1 MRAPRTLAVVSAATH
16 HEWEG
21 RLWSHAPYVRE
32 INLWAELFPRVVIV
46 GPVVTT
52 RPPGDGVPFAGD
64 NVAVVGV
71 PPTGGDRFSAKL
83 RQLLLLPLLV
93 GRICRALWRADA
105 VHVRCPGNMGLLG
118 VLVAPVFSRRLV
130 AKYAGQWNGFP
141 GEKWT
146 VRLQRGV
153 LRSRWWR
160 GPVTVYGDWPD
171 QPPNVVPFFT
181 SVLTED
187 QIASAGLGT
196 DRRRRENAL
205 RVLFVGRL
213 TGPKNVATVLL
224 ALARVQ
230 AAGVEVRATI
240 VGGGGEREN
249 LEHLARQQGIADVVK
264 FTGAVDVDDVLA
276 HYREADTLVLVS
288 ESEGWPKA
296 IAEAMTFG
304 LVCIG
309 SDRGMVPQMLGD
321 GRGIVVPP
329 GDAEAL
335 TTALHEVARRPDEA
349 DEMGRR
355 AAAWGR
361 RHSLEG
367 LQAAIAELL
376 SQRWGTPIGTGRAP
390 VPVLHVTDTLAAGG
404 AERMAVNL
412 VNHLSRDRYSPH
424 LCTTRTEGVLAAEV
438 FPDVGRLALHRT
450 IRLRDP
456 AALVRL
462 VRYLRDESIE
472 IVHAHGT
479 SLFLAAAATPFARE
493 ARLVWHDHLG
503 ASMSSRQRQRRLY
516 RWAARRADHV
526 ITVSHLLADWAGTEL
541 RFPAAR
547 VTTIAN
553 FVLPEDDPTV
563 TEAPL
568 ELPGARGQRV
578 VCVANLRHQKD
589 HLMLLRAMA
598 RVVEVAPGAHA
609 LFLGA
614 PVDPGVERSIR
625 DGIAALGLEG
635 DVSLLGARPD
645 VARVLAQCD
654 LGVLSSRSEGFP
666 LALLEYGMAALP
678 VVATDVG
685 ECDEILDHGAAGR
698 VVAAGDDDAMAGAM
712 IELLSSPATAA
723 VLGERLRRRV
733 EERYSAEAVVG
744 EVEAI
749 YEAVQAARR

>member
-1 MRAPRTLAVVSAATH
+1 MRAPHTLAIVSAATH
-16 HEWEG
+16 HDWDG

-52 RPPGDGVPFAGD
+52 RPPGDSVPFAGS
-64 NVAVVGV
+64 NVELMGV
-71 PPTGGDRFSAKL
+71 PPTGGDRIGAKL
-83 RQLLLLPLLV
+83 RQLLLLPLLLWRV
-93 GRICRALWRADA
+93 CRALRQADA
-105 VHVRCPGNMGLLG
+105 VHVRCPGNTGLLG
-118 VLVAPVFSRRLV
+118 LLAAPVFSRRLV

-146 VRLQRGV
+146 VRLQRAL

-187 QIASAGLGT
+187 QIARATLGAE
-196 DRRRRENAL
+196 RRRTENAL

-213 TGPKNVATVLL
+213 SGPKNVATVLL
-224 ALARVQ
+224 AVAEAR
-230 AAGVEVRATI
+230 AAGVDVRCTI

-249 LEHLARQQGIADVVK
+249 LEQLAEQQGIAEIVE
-264 FTGAVDVDDVLA
+264 FAGAVDVDDVLR

-309 SDRGMVPQMLGD
+309 SDRGMVPQMLGE
-321 GRGIVVPP
+321 GRGLVVPP
-329 GDAEAL
+329 GDPEAL
-335 TTALHEVARRPDEA
+335 TRALCEVARHPA
-349 DEMGRR
+349 ASDEMGRR

-367 LQAAIAELL
+367 LQAAIAALL
-376 SQRWGTPIGTGRAP
+376 SERWGVPIGTARAR
-390 VPVLHVTDTLAAGG
+390 VPVLHVTDALAAGG

-412 VNHLSRDRYSPH
+412 VNHLSRDRYAPH
-424 LCTTRTEGVLAAEV
+424 LCATRTEGVLAAEV
-438 FPDVGRLALHRT
+438 HRDVGRLTLHRT

-479 SLFLAAAATPFARE
+479 SLFIAAAATPFARGT
-493 ARLVWHDHLG
+493 RLVWHDHLG
-503 ASMSSRQRQRRLY
+503 ASMTSRQRQRRLY
-516 RWAARRADHV
+516 RWAARRADHI

-541 RFPAAR
+541 GFPADR

-553 FVLPEDDPTV
+553 FVLPENGT
-563 TEAPL
+563 AAAGAAL
-568 ELPGARGQRV
+568 ELPGTAGRRV
-578 VCVANLRHQKD
+578 ACVANLRRQKD

-598 RVVEVAPGAHA
+598 RVVEAVPDAHA

-614 PVDPGVERSIR
+614 PVDQGVERSILDR
-625 DGIAALGLEG
+625 IAALGLEG

-645 VARVLAQCD
+645 VAQVLAQCD
-654 LGVLSSRSEGFP
+654 LGVLSSQSEGFP
-666 LALLEYGMAALP
+666 LALLEYGMAALA

-685 ECDEILDHGAAGR
+685 ECDEILDHGRAGR
-698 VVAAGDDDAMAGAM
+698 VVAAGDDQAMAGAM
-712 IELLSSPATAA
+712 IELLSTPTVAAT
-723 VLGERLRRRV
+723 LGQRLHRRV
-733 EERYSAEAVVG
+733 EERYSADAVVA

-749 YEAVQAARR
+749 YESVLTARR